1 MELVN
6 AFKKGDWLT
15 RSSAIVM
22 GLGNILRKQFIK
34 GILFL
39 FTEAAFLFFMAAYGW
54 QCLLALPG
62 LGEKEQGEVWNETLG
77 VYEYVQ
83 GDNSLLILL
92 YGIAVLF
99 ICAAF
104 ICVWAGAV
112 KSAYQAQVC
121 IEKNKPVTTFAED
134 IKSLF
139 DKNLHKLLLTL
150 PVGGILI
157 FTILPLIFMIAMAFT
172 NYSKVN
178 SHLVLFDWVGLENFR
193 QMFDVSG
200 TFGKTF
206 WSVLGWTI
214 VWAVFATGLNY
225 ILGMLLWNAFCQSW

>member
-54 QCLLALPG
+54 QCLLALPD

-83 GDNSLLILL
+83 GDNSRQFYFMALQF
-92 YGIAVLF
+92 YLF
-99 ICAAF
+99 VPHLSVC
-104 ICVWAGAV
+104 G
-112 KSAYQAQVC
+112 QV
-121 IEKNKPVTTFAED
+121 
-134 IKSLF
+134 
-139 DKNLHKLLLTL
+139 
-150 PVGGILI
+150 
-157 FTILPLIFMIAMAFT
+157 
-172 NYSKVN
+172 
-178 SHLVLFDWVGLENFR
+178 
-193 QMFDVSG
+193 Q
-200 TFGKTF
+200 
-206 WSVLGWTI
+206 
-214 VWAVFATGLNY
+214 
-225 ILGMLLWNAFCQSW
+225 

>member
-99 ICAAF
+99 ICAA
-104 ICVWAGAV
+104 AV
-112 KSAYQAQVC
+112 VLLIPELLRALLFYQYKISNILYMLHHNHTTNIFHHTAQSV
-121 IEKNKPVTTFAED
+121 P
-134 IKSLF
+134 
-139 DKNLHKLLLTL
+139 
-150 PVGGILI
+150 
-157 FTILPLIFMIAMAFT
+157 
-172 NYSKVN
+172 
-178 SHLVLFDWVGLENFR
+178 
-193 QMFDVSG
+193 G
-200 TFGKTF
+200 TFFHKQLF
-206 WSVLGWTI
+206 PALSFRFFS
-214 VWAVFATGLNY
+214 A
-225 ILGMLLWNAFCQSW
+225 M

>member
-54 QCLLALPG
+54 QCLLALPD

-112 KSAYQAQVC
+112 KSAYQAQV
-121 IEKNKPVTTFAED
+121 
-134 IKSLF
+134 
-139 DKNLHKLLLTL
+139 LLKK
-150 PVGGILI
+150 I
-157 FTILPLIFMIAMAFT
+157 
-172 NYSKVN
+172 S
-178 SHLVLFDWVGLENFR
+178 R
-193 QMFDVSG
+193 
-200 TFGKTF
+200 
-206 WSVLGWTI
+206 
-214 VWAVFATGLNY
+214 
-225 ILGMLLWNAFCQSW
+225 